1 MRTHAGMPS
10 FLCGCLRFSKRYAIF
25 AAYFF
30 PALSQ
35 EKRTITILEYMT
47 FANPLFLIGLVAVLV
62 PIVIHLFNFRRYKTV
77 YFSNVKMLEDIKRKT
92 RREQTVQQLVVLA
105 LRILG
110 IAALVLAFA
119 QPAIAPKEQTGKK
132 GNLITVFLDN
142 SYSMETGTENSSL
155 LYDAVDA
162 AKSIVASFGLT
173 DDFVLTTQDF
183 SGEETHVLNRDQMLE
198 MLDRVK
204 VSPKSHSLRDI
215 ITFEQNTCSR
225 SVKDNVIHYYI
236 SDFQKNAFDLNVLQD
251 SNARAFLVPMP
262 VSERSNVGVD
272 SVWFLSP
279 LFRTGSQVTLV
290 ARIHNYGSSDIE
302 MLPVKLYL
310 QDKQKAIAAVDIKA
324 GTTLDCQLTYTIDGT
339 GIQCGRVTIE
349 DAPVTFDNEMF
360 FTYSVSEN
368 TQVATISGNGSNRF
382 LQALYGKDSV
392 FNYLEMPLK
401 QINYTQLKNSQV
413 VVMDEVQTLSTGL
426 MEEIT
431 AFVKSGGTLVVL
443 PAKEMDKC
451 WQQLFASLGTGNYGT
466 LHKKELKCGSIN
478 MESQYFKNVLENRHD
493 HLDMPTTLQHYS
505 IQGGGSQG
513 SETLMMLEDGTPLL
527 TVFQVEKGKVIL
539 SAVAMNDDYGNV
551 HRHALFFV
559 PMHNI
564 GIMSVMQDKL
574 YNVIGKDQMQTVMIE
589 GGTGGSVLSLK
600 ARGSKE
606 EFIPEQRAVGNETA
620 LFFHD
625 QISGSGFYDL
635 VRDGA
640 VCGTLAFN
648 FDRQES
654 DLDFY
659 DDKALRKMAKSADS
673 KVEVIPSGT
682 KNIAKNVTD
691 TLHGKQL
698 WLYFVIFS
706 LLCFLAEIALL
717 RFWGRPK
724 INNNENLKS

>member
-1 MRTHAGMPS
+1 
-10 FLCGCLRFSKRYAIF
+10 
-25 AAYFF
+25 
-30 PALSQ
+30 
-35 EKRTITILEYMT
+35 MT
-47 FANPLFLIGLVAVLV
+47 FANPLFLIGLAAVLV
-62 PIVIHLFNFRRYKTV
+62 PIMIHLFNFRRYRTV

-105 LRILG
+105 LRISG
-110 IAALVLAFA
+110 IAALALAFA
-119 QPAIAPKEQTGKK
+119 QPAIAPKVQTGKK
-132 GNLITVFLDN
+132 GNLVTVFLDN
-142 SYSMETGTENSSL
+142 SYSMETDSENSSL

-162 AKSIVASFGLT
+162 AKSIVEAFSFS

-198 MLDRVK
+198 LLDRVK
-204 VSPKSHSLRDI
+204 ISPESHSFRDI

-225 SVKDNVIHYYI
+225 SAKDNVIHYYI

-251 SNARAFLVPMP
+251 SNARTFLVPMP
-262 VSERSNVGVD
+262 ASDRSNVGID
-272 SVWFLSP
+272 SVWFLAP

-290 ARIHNYGSSDIE
+290 ARIHNYGGNDIE
-302 MLPVKLYL
+302 MLPVKLYV
-310 QDKQKAIAAVDIKA
+310 QDKQKAIAAVDVKS
-324 GTTLDCQLTYTIDGT
+324 GSTVDCQLTYTIDGAGVT
-339 GIQCGRVTIE
+339 CGRVAIE

-360 FTYSVSEN
+360 FTYRVSGN
-368 TQVATISGNGSNRF
+368 SQVSTIAGNGSNRF

-413 VVMDEVQTLSTGL
+413 VMMDEVPSLSTGL
-426 MEEIT
+426 MEEIS
-431 AFVKSGGTLVVL
+431 AFVKGGGTLAVL
-443 PAKEMDKC
+443 PAKEMDNS
-451 WQQLFASLGTGNYGT
+451 WHQLFSSLGTGSYGA
-466 LHKKELKCGSIN
+466 LQKKALKCGTIN
-478 MESQYFKNVLENRHD
+478 MESQYFKNALENRHD
-493 HLDMPTTLQHYS
+493 NLDMPTTLQHYP
-505 IQGGGSQG
+505 IQGGSQV

-527 TVFQVEKGKVIL
+527 TVFQVEKGIVIL

-574 YNVIGKDQMQTVMIE
+574 YNVIGKDQMQTVRIE
-589 GGTGGSVLSLK
+589 GGNGGSVLSLK
-600 ARGSKE
+600 ARGAKE
-606 EFIPEQRAVGNETA
+606 EFIPEQRTSGNETA

-635 VRDGA
+635 VRDGT

-648 FDRQES
+648 LDRQES

-659 DDKALRKMAKSADS
+659 DDKALRKMAKSS
-673 KVEVIPSGT
+673 GNNIEVVPSGT

-691 TLHGKQL
+691 TLNGKQL
-698 WLYFVIFS
+698 WIYFVIFS
-706 LLCFLAEIALL
+706 LLCFLAEITLL

>member
-1 MRTHAGMPS
+1 
-10 FLCGCLRFSKRYAIF
+10 
-25 AAYFF
+25 
-30 PALSQ
+30 
-35 EKRTITILEYMT
+35 MT
-47 FANPLFLIGLVAVLV
+47 FANPLFLVGLAAVLV
-62 PIVIHLFNFRRYKTV
+62 PIMIHLFNFRRYRTV

-105 LRILG
+105 MRISG
-110 IAALVLAFA
+110 IAALALAFA
-119 QPAIAPKEQTGKK
+119 QPAIAPKVQTGKK
-132 GNLITVFLDN
+132 GNLVTVFLDN
-142 SYSMETGTENSSL
+142 SYSMETDSENSSL

-162 AKSIVASFGLT
+162 AKSIVEAFSFS

-198 MLDRVK
+198 LLDRVK
-204 VSPKSHSLRDI
+204 ISPESHSFRDI

-225 SVKDNVIHYYI
+225 SAKDNVIHYYI

-251 SNARAFLVPMP
+251 SNARTFLVPMP
-262 VSERSNVGVD
+262 ASDRSNVGID
-272 SVWFLSP
+272 SVWFLAP

-290 ARIHNYGSSDIE
+290 ARIHNYGGNDIE
-302 MLPVKLYL
+302 MLPVKLYV
-310 QDKQKAIAAVDIKA
+310 QDKQKAIAAVDVKS
-324 GTTLDCQLTYTIDGT
+324 GSTVDCQLTYTIDGAGVT
-339 GIQCGRVTIE
+339 CGRVAIE

-360 FTYSVSEN
+360 FTYRVSGN
-368 TQVATISGNGSNRF
+368 SQVSTIAGNGSNRF

-413 VVMDEVQTLSTGL
+413 VMMDEVPSLSTGL
-426 MEEIT
+426 MEEIS
-431 AFVKSGGTLVVL
+431 AFVKGGGTLVVL
-443 PAKEMDKC
+443 PAKEMDNS
-451 WQQLFASLGTGNYGT
+451 WHQLFSSLGTGSYGA
-466 LHKKELKCGSIN
+466 LQKKALKCGTIN
-478 MESQYFKNVLENRHD
+478 MESQYFRNALENRHD
-493 HLDMPTTLQHYS
+493 NLDMPTTLQHYP
-505 IQGGGSQG
+505 IQGGSQV

-574 YNVIGKDQMQTVMIE
+574 YNVIGKDQMQTVRIE
-589 GGTGGSVLSLK
+589 GGNGGSVLSLK
-600 ARGSKE
+600 ARGAKE
-606 EFIPEQRAVGNETA
+606 EFIPEQRTSGNETA

-625 QISGSGFYDL
+625 QISSSGFYDL
-635 VRDGA
+635 VRDGT

-648 FDRQES
+648 LDRQES

-659 DDKALRKMAKSADS
+659 DDKVLRKMAKSS
-673 KVEVIPSGT
+673 GNNIEVVPSGT
-682 KNIAKNVTD
+682 KNIAKSVTD
-691 TLHGKQL
+691 TLNGKQL
-698 WLYFVIFS
+698 WIYFVIFS
-706 LLCFLAEIALL
+706 LLCFLAEITLL

>member
-1 MRTHAGMPS
+1 
-10 FLCGCLRFSKRYAIF
+10 
-25 AAYFF
+25 
-30 PALSQ
+30 
-35 EKRTITILEYMT
+35 MT
-47 FANPLFLIGLVAVLV
+47 FANPLFLIGLAAVLV
-62 PIVIHLFNFRRYKTV
+62 PIMIHLFNFRRYRTV

-105 LRILG
+105 LRISG
-110 IAALVLAFA
+110 IAALALAFA
-119 QPAIAPKEQTGKK
+119 QPAIAPKVQTGKK
-132 GNLITVFLDN
+132 GNLVTVFLDN
-142 SYSMETGTENSSL
+142 SYSMETDSENSSL

-162 AKSIVASFGLT
+162 AKSIVEAFSFS

-198 MLDRVK
+198 LLDRVK
-204 VSPKSHSLRDI
+204 ISPESHSFRNI

-225 SVKDNVIHYYI
+225 SAKDNVIHYYI

-251 SNARAFLVPMP
+251 SNARTFLVPIP
-262 VSERSNVGVD
+262 ASDRSNVGID
-272 SVWFLSP
+272 SVWFLAP

-290 ARIHNYGSSDIE
+290 ARIHNYGGNDIE
-302 MLPVKLYL
+302 MLPVKLYV
-310 QDKQKAIAAVDIKA
+310 QDKQKAIAAVDVKS
-324 GTTLDCQLTYTIDGT
+324 GSTVDCQLTYTIDGAGVT
-339 GIQCGRVTIE
+339 CGRVAIE

-360 FTYSVSEN
+360 FTYRVSGN
-368 TQVATISGNGSNRF
+368 SQVSTIAGNGSNRF

-413 VVMDEVQTLSTGL
+413 VMMDEVPSLSTGL
-426 MEEIT
+426 MEEIS
-431 AFVKSGGTLVVL
+431 AFVKGGGTLVVL
-443 PAKEMDKC
+443 PAKEMDNS
-451 WQQLFASLGTGNYGT
+451 WHQLFSSLGTGSYGA
-466 LHKKELKCGSIN
+466 LQKKALKCGTIN
-478 MESQYFKNVLENRHD
+478 MESQYFRNALENRHD
-493 HLDMPTTLQHYS
+493 NLDMPTTLQHYP
-505 IQGGGSQG
+505 IQGGSQV

-574 YNVIGKDQMQTVMIE
+574 YNVIGKDQMQTVRIE
-589 GGTGGSVLSLK
+589 GGNGGSVLSLK
-600 ARGSKE
+600 ARGAKE
-606 EFIPEQRAVGNETA
+606 EFIPEQRTSGNETA

-625 QISGSGFYDL
+625 QISSSGFYDL
-635 VRDGA
+635 VRDGT

-648 FDRQES
+648 LDRQES

-659 DDKALRKMAKSADS
+659 DDKALRKMAKSS
-673 KVEVIPSGT
+673 GNNIEVVPSGT
-682 KNIAKNVTD
+682 KNIAKSVTD
-691 TLHGKQL
+691 TLNGKQL
-698 WLYFVIFS
+698 WIYFVIFS
-706 LLCFLAEIALL
+706 LLCFLAEITLL

>member
-368 TQVATISGNGSNRF
+368 TQVVTISGNGSNRF

-478 MESQYFKNVLENRHD
+478 MESQYFKNALENRHD
-493 HLDMPTTLQHYS
+493 HLDMPTTLQHYP

-574 YNVIGKDQMQTVMIE
+574 YNVIGKDQMQTVKIE

-606 EFIPEQRAVGNETA
+606 EFIPEQRAAGNETA

>member
-1 MRTHAGMPS
+1 
-10 FLCGCLRFSKRYAIF
+10 
-25 AAYFF
+25 
-30 PALSQ
+30 
-35 EKRTITILEYMT
+35 MT

-724 INNNENLKS
+724 INNNNENLKS

>member
-1 MRTHAGMPS
+1 
-10 FLCGCLRFSKRYAIF
+10 
-25 AAYFF
+25 
-30 PALSQ
+30 
-35 EKRTITILEYMT
+35 MT

-110 IAALVLAFA
+110 IAALALAFA
-119 QPAIAPKEQTGKK
+119 QPAIAPKEQAGKK

-162 AKSIVASFGLT
+162 AKSIVASFGFT

-183 SGEETHVLNRDQMLE
+183 SGEETHVLNRDQILE

-236 SDFQKNAFDLNVLQD
+236 SDFQKNAFDINVLQD

-290 ARIHNYGSSDIE
+290 ARIHNYGGSDIE
-302 MLPVKLYL
+302 MLPVKLYV

-360 FTYSVSEN
+360 FTYSVSES

-466 LHKKELKCGSIN
+466 LQKKELKCGSIN
-478 MESQYFKNVLENRHD
+478 MESQYFKNALENRHD
-493 HLDMPTTLQHYS
+493 HLDLPTTLQHYS

-574 YNVIGKDQMQTVMIE
+574 YNVIGKDQMQTVKIE
-589 GGTGGSVLSLK
+589 GGTGRSVLSLK

-606 EFIPEQRAVGNETA
+606 EFIPEQRAAGNETA

-635 VRDGA
+635 VCDGA
-640 VCGTLAFN
+640 VCGTIAFN

-682 KNIAKNVTD
+682 KNIAKNITD

>member
-1 MRTHAGMPS
+1 
-10 FLCGCLRFSKRYAIF
+10 
-25 AAYFF
+25 
-30 PALSQ
+30 
-35 EKRTITILEYMT
+35 MT
-47 FANPLFLIGLVAVLV
+47 FANPLFLIGLAAVLV

-105 LRILG
+105 LRISG

-119 QPAIAPKEQTGKK
+119 QPAIVPKEQAGKK

-142 SYSMETGTENSSL
+142 SYSMETSTENSSL

-162 AKSIVASFGLT
+162 AKSIVAAFGFT

-204 VSPKSHSLRDI
+204 VSPKSHSFRDV

-225 SVKDNVIHYYI
+225 SAKDNVIHYYI

-262 VSERSNVGVD
+262 VSDRSNAGID

-290 ARIHNYGSSDIE
+290 ARIHNYGSSDLE
-302 MLPVKLYL
+302 LLPVKLYV

-324 GTTLDCQLTYTIDGT
+324 GSTLDCQLTYTIDGA
-339 GIQCGRVTIE
+339 GIQCGRVAIE

-360 FTYSVSEN
+360 FTYNVSQN
-368 TQVATISGNGSNRF
+368 TQVSTIAGNGSNRF

-413 VVMDEVQTLSTGL
+413 VVMDEVPSLSSGL
-426 MEEIT
+426 MEEIS
-431 AFVKSGGTLVVL
+431 ALVKGGGTLVVL
-443 PAKEMDKC
+443 PAKEMDKS
-451 WQQLFASLGTGNYGT
+451 WTQFFSSLGTGSYGT
-466 LHKKELKCGSIN
+466 LQKKELKCGSVN
-478 MESQYFKNVLENRHD
+478 MESQYFKNALQNRHD
-493 HLDMPTTLQHYS
+493 HLDMPTTLQHYP
-505 IQGGGSQG
+505 IQGGSQG
-513 SETLMMLEDGTPLL
+513 SETLMLLEDGTPLL
-527 TVFQVEKGKVIL
+527 TVFRVGKGKVIL
-539 SAVAMNDDYGNV
+539 SAVAMNDEYGNV

-574 YNVIGKDQMQTVMIE
+574 YNVIGKDPMQNVKID

-606 EFIPEQRAVGNETA
+606 EFIPEQRASGNETA

-625 QISGSGFYDL
+625 QIGGSGFYDL
-635 VRDGA
+635 VRDG
-640 VCGTLAFN
+640 VTCGTLAFN

-659 DDKALRKMAKSADS
+659 DDKALRKMAKSS
-673 KVEVIPSGT
+673 GTKVEVIPSGT

-706 LLCFLAEIALL
+706 LLCFLAEITLL

>member
-1 MRTHAGMPS
+1 
-10 FLCGCLRFSKRYAIF
+10 
-25 AAYFF
+25 
-30 PALSQ
+30 
-35 EKRTITILEYMT
+35 MT

-110 IAALVLAFA
+110 IAALALAFA
-119 QPAIAPKEQTGKK
+119 QPAIAPKEQAGKK

-162 AKSIVASFGLT
+162 AKSIVASFGFT

-183 SGEETHVLNRDQMLE
+183 SGEETHVLNRDQILE

-236 SDFQKNAFDLNVLQD
+236 SDFQKNAFDINVLQD

-290 ARIHNYGSSDIE
+290 ARIHNYGGSDIE
-302 MLPVKLYL
+302 MLPVKLYV

-360 FTYSVSEN
+360 FTYSVSES

-443 PAKEMDKC
+443 PDKEMDKS

-466 LHKKELKCGSIN
+466 LQKKELKCGSIN
-478 MESQYFKNVLENRHD
+478 MESQYFKNALENRHD

-574 YNVIGKDQMQTVMIE
+574 YNVIGKDQMQTVKIE
-589 GGTGGSVLSLK
+589 GGTGRSVLSLK

-606 EFIPEQRAVGNETA
+606 EFIPEQRAAGNETA

-635 VRDGA
+635 VCDGA
-640 VCGTLAFN
+640 VCGTIAFN

-682 KNIAKNVTD
+682 KNIAKNITD